1 MNREVAA
8 LTAKAVI
15 SLIVWVGL
23 CSFVPSH
30 TYGATA
36 AEVLKS
42 YEKLSVKE
50 REAKLIDGA
59 KREGNLV
66 YYGGILADQMKRVF
80 DEFNKKYPFLK
91 VGTYRGGALDV
102 YNRITT
108 EALAKKYDVDAAD
121 MDPGEVYNLAK
132 TGLVDPYLS
141 PSRNGIQNE
150 FMDKEGYW
158 TGYFHLAMALGY
170 NSKQVKKEE
179 APKTYEQL
187 LDPKWKGKM
196 SLDTDDMHLM
206 GTLLDFWG
214 KEKGLA
220 YYKKLAENEP
230 VMRRGKNLQAQ
241 ILSAG
246 DVSIAPF
253 LFGFQALL
261 LKQKG
266 APVEITLLNPT
277 LSSPSYLV
285 LMKHAPRPHAAALFL
300 DWALSQDGPMRL
312 FAEEFGRGVP
322 RSGYKERF
330 PELKAT
336 SYLVISPE
344 KIGPAYQEHRKLY
357 CEIFKHC

>member
-1 MNREVAA
+1 MNQKNTTWMAMA
-8 LTAKAVI
+8 FI
-15 SLIVWVGL
+15 SLLGWTGICG
-23 CSFVPSH
+23 FVPRQS
-30 TYGATA
+30 YGATA

-42 YEKLSVKE
+42 YGKLSSKE

-59 KREGNLV
+59 KREGKLV
-66 YYGGILADQMKRVF
+66 YYGSILADQMKHVF
-80 DEFNKKYPFLK
+80 DEFNKKYPFVT

-108 EALAKKYDVDAAD
+108 EALAKKNEVDAAD
-121 MDPGEVYNLAK
+121 MDPGEVYNLVK
-132 TGLVDPYLS
+132 TGLVDPYVS
-141 PSRNGIQNE
+141 PSRNGIQSE

-158 TGYFHLAMALGY
+158 TAYFHLAIALGY
-170 NSKQVKKEE
+170 NTNQVKKEE

-187 LDPKWKGKM
+187 LDPRWKGKM

-206 GTLLDFWG
+206 ATLLDYWG
-214 KEKGLA
+214 MEKGLA
-220 YYKKLAENEP
+220 YYKKLAENDP
-230 VMRRGKNLQAQ
+230 LMRRGKNLQAQ
-241 ILSAG
+241 MLSAG

-266 APVEITLLNPT
+266 APVEVILFNPP

-285 LMKHAPRPHAAALFL
+285 LMKNAAHPHAAALFL

-312 FAEEFGRGVP
+312 LAEEYGRGVP
-322 RSGYKERF
+322 RSGYKERY
-330 PELKAT
+330 PELKAAK
-336 SYLVISPE
+336 YLVVSPE
-344 KIGPAYQEHRKLY
+344 KVGPNYQEHRKLY